1 MLGRKTLQFRVE
13 KMMFSRFRQ
22 GRRAVTGKDRDARF
36 PSRMGMGLLLAA
48 LLLLPGCAQA
58 VPDSGTPL
66 RVSATARKLS
76 GPLEPA
82 PLSTLVMN
90 DASVRQCRVYDG
102 VRIIAQ
108 PMQENLC
115 ALSFDDGPSANTAQ
129 ILDILAAHNIP
140 ATFFVLGRNAE
151 RHPDLVQR
159 IHDEGHEIGIH
170 TYSHPNLRHL
180 NLAAQS
186 EQIGRVQRFLRSLG
200 IEARFLRPPYGSFND
215 ITLKAAEQMDLKVVL
230 WSLDSED
237 WRGVREDYAALVN
250 TRGQRYVNN
259 DLRGIF
265 LFHDTVHGTLENL
278 PRIIAQL
285 QAGGC
290 QRFVTVSDF
299 LDGSLD
305 PEPPLL
311 MARRTRQPL
320 PDGREL
326 MPPES
331 FPDVQLAGQETGRSG
346 FDAAQRASSTRDTSL
361 IWAAGSTPVP
371 MARSS
376 SPRWGKAAEQARE
389 QQARRLER
397 LEQERQAATARTQ
410 AQPAGPVHAVRG
422 TVTPQR
428 DFGTSAGEVYPG
440 SRPVSSV
447 EDLAPGTSVQQ

>member
-82 PLSTLVMN
+82 SLSALVMN

-115 ALSFDDGPSANTAQ
+115 ALSFDDGPSANTPQ

-311 MARRTRQPL
+311 MARRTMKKIMVKIRAT
-320 PDGREL
+320 RE
-326 MPPES
+326 PR
-331 FPDVQLAGQETGRSG
+331 G
-346 FDAAQRASSTRDTSL
+346 RASKAEVL
-361 IWAAGSTPVP
+361 AKAV
-371 MARSS
+371 MRSW
-376 SPRWGKAAEQARE
+376 PPFWKP
-389 QQARRLER
+389 
-397 LEQERQAATARTQ
+397 T
-410 AQPAGPVHAVRG
+410 
-422 TVTPQR
+422 
-428 DFGTSAGEVYPG
+428 
-440 SRPVSSV
+440 
-447 EDLAPGTSVQQ
+447 

>member
-1 MLGRKTLQFRVE
+1 MSISDSDYEGKFTIPTPKGIYQAAGDTNINADYAYRAQNIRTERGLLASAYGTSRAFPSLGAQIKTLTRFYRRSRPDDADVYVAAAEGAIYTYTLGTEGWVKRSEGYKSDEWSSVTYEAADGGETVDILILSNEKDGMIAVYGNDLRVE
-13 KMMFSRFRQ
+13 KKTLTI
-22 GRRAVTGKDRDARF
+22 GDAYGEVKF
-36 PSRMGMGLLLAA
+36 
-48 LLLLPGCAQA
+48 
-58 VPDSGTPL
+58 
-66 RVSATARKLS
+66 AT
-76 GPLEPA
+76 
-82 PLSTLVMN
+82 
-90 DASVRQCRVYDG
+90 
-102 VRIIAQ
+102 
-108 PMQENLC
+108 
-115 ALSFDDGPSANTAQ
+115 
-129 ILDILAAHNIP
+129 
-140 ATFFVLGRNAE
+140 LGRNAE

-397 LEQERQAATARTQ
+397 LEQERQGPCMPCAA
-410 AQPAGPVHAVRG
+410 P
-422 TVTPQR
+422 
-428 DFGTSAGEVYPG
+428 
-440 SRPVSSV
+440 
-447 EDLAPGTSVQQ
+447 

>member
-1 MLGRKTLQFRVE
+1 MLG
-13 KMMFSRFRQ
+13 
-22 GRRAVTGKDRDARF
+22 
-36 PSRMGMGLLLAA
+36 LLWA

-58 VPDSGTPL
+58 VPGEMD
-66 RVSATARKLS
+66 A
-76 GPLEPA
+76 A
-82 PLSTLVMN
+82 PLHAPAARAHSVSFSGSLPGALEQPPLSALVVR
-90 DASVRQCRVYDG
+90 DGTARQCRVYDG
-102 VRIIAQ
+102 VRIIDQ

-115 ALSFDDGPSANTAQ
+115 ALSFDDGPSANTSR

-140 ATFFVLGRNAE
+140 ATFFILGKNAE

-170 TYSHPNLRHL
+170 TFSHPNLRHL
-180 NLAAQS
+180 NLASQS

-215 ITLKAAEQMDLKVVL
+215 VTLQAAGQLDLQVVL

-237 WRGVREDYAALVN
+237 WRGVREDYTALVN
-250 TRGQRYVNN
+250 TRGRRYTDN

-311 MARRTRQPL
+311 MARRVTRPL

-331 FPDVQLAGQETGRSG
+331 FPAAQLAGQGRGRSA
-346 FDAAQRASSTRDTSL
+346 FDAAQQGLPPADESL
-361 IWAAGSTPVP
+361 TWAAGSTPVP

-376 SPRWGKAAEQARE
+376 RPQWGKAAEQQAGRQARQRE
-389 QQARRLER
+389 QG
-397 LEQERQAATARTQ
+397 QAAAAPAAPVATQ
-410 AQPAGPVHAVRG
+410 AAGPVHAVRG

-440 SRPVSSV
+440 SRPVTSAA
-447 EDLAPGTSVQQ
+447 DLAPATSVRQ

>member
-1 MLGRKTLQFRVE
+1 M
-13 KMMFSRFRQ
+13 
-22 GRRAVTGKDRDARF
+22 
-36 PSRMGMGLLLAA
+36 
-48 LLLLPGCAQA
+48 
-58 VPDSGTPL
+58 
-66 RVSATARKLS
+66 
-76 GPLEPA
+76 
-82 PLSTLVMN
+82 
-90 DASVRQCRVYDG
+90 
-102 VRIIAQ
+102 
-108 PMQENLC
+108 
-115 ALSFDDGPSANTAQ
+115 
-129 ILDILAAHNIP
+129 
-140 ATFFVLGRNAE
+140 
-151 RHPDLVQR
+151 
-159 IHDEGHEIGIH
+159 
-170 TYSHPNLRHL
+170 
-180 NLAAQS
+180 
-186 EQIGRVQRFLRSLG
+186 
-200 IEARFLRPPYGSFND
+200 
-215 ITLKAAEQMDLKVVL
+215 
-230 WSLDSED
+230 
-237 WRGVREDYAALVN
+237 REDYAALVN

-361 IWAAGSTPVP
+361 IWAAGSPPVP
-371 MARSS
+371 MARRS

-447 EDLAPGTSVQQ
+447 EDLAPATSVQQ

>member
-1 MLGRKTLQFRVE
+1 MLG
-13 KMMFSRFRQ
+13 
-22 GRRAVTGKDRDARF
+22 
-36 PSRMGMGLLLAA
+36 LLWV

-58 VPDSGTPL
+58 VPGETAAAPL
-66 RVSATARKLS
+66 HAPAARAHSVSLS
-76 GPLEPA
+76 GSLPGALEQP
-82 PLSTLVMN
+82 PLSALVVH
-90 DASVRQCRVYDG
+90 DATTRQCRVYDG
-102 VRIIAQ
+102 VRIIDQ

-115 ALSFDDGPSANTAQ
+115 ALSFDDGPSANTPQ

-140 ATFFVLGRNAE
+140 ATFFVLGKNAE

-170 TYSHPNLRHL
+170 TFSHPNLRHL
-180 NLAAQS
+180 NLVSQS

-215 ITLKAAEQMDLKVVL
+215 VTLQAAGQLDLQVVL

-237 WRGVREDYAALVN
+237 WRGVREDYSALVN
-250 TRGQRYVNN
+250 TRGRRYTDN

-311 MARRTRQPL
+311 MARRVTRPL

-331 FPDVQLAGQETGRSG
+331 FPAVQLAGQGKGRSA
-346 FDAAQRASSTRDTSL
+346 FDAAQRGLPPADGSL
-361 IWAAGSTPVP
+361 TWAAGSTPVP

-376 SPRWGKAAEQARE
+376 RPQWGKAAQLAAGQQAGRQAR
-389 QQARRLER
+389 
-397 LEQERQAATARTQ
+397 QEGQGQAAAVPAPAAPAATQ
-410 AQPAGPVHAVRG
+410 AAGPVHAVRG

-440 SRPVSSV
+440 SRPVMSAA
-447 EDLAPGTSVQQ
+447 DPAPATSVQY

>member
-1 MLGRKTLQFRVE
+1 M
-13 KMMFSRFRQ
+13 
-22 GRRAVTGKDRDARF
+22 
-36 PSRMGMGLLLAA
+36 
-48 LLLLPGCAQA
+48 
-58 VPDSGTPL
+58 
-66 RVSATARKLS
+66 
-76 GPLEPA
+76 
-82 PLSTLVMN
+82 
-90 DASVRQCRVYDG
+90 
-102 VRIIAQ
+102 
-108 PMQENLC
+108 
-115 ALSFDDGPSANTAQ
+115 
-129 ILDILAAHNIP
+129 
-140 ATFFVLGRNAE
+140 
-151 RHPDLVQR
+151 
-159 IHDEGHEIGIH
+159 
-170 TYSHPNLRHL
+170 
-180 NLAAQS
+180 
-186 EQIGRVQRFLRSLG
+186 RSLG

-215 ITLKAAEQMDLKVVL
+215 VTLKAAEQMDLKVVL

-376 SPRWGKAAEQARE
+376 SPAGARP
-389 QQARRLER
+389 RNR
-397 LEQERQAATARTQ
+397 
-410 AQPAGPVHAVRG
+410 PA
-422 TVTPQR
+422 
-428 DFGTSAGEVYPG
+428 S
-440 SRPVSSV
+440 SRPVAWSGWNRNGRPQRPGHRRSRQGRACRARYR
-447 EDLAPGTSVQQ
+447 DAPA

>member
-1 MLGRKTLQFRVE
+1 
-13 KMMFSRFRQ
+13 MFSRFRQ
-22 GRRAVTGKDRDARF
+22 GRRSTGKKDRDARF

-66 RVSATARKLS
+66 RVSTPRALS

-82 PLSTLVMN
+82 PLSALVLN

-115 ALSFDDGPSANTAQ
+115 ALSFDDGPSANTPQ

-151 RHPDLVQR
+151 HRPDLVQR

-215 ITLKAAEQMDLKVVL
+215 VTLKAAEQMDLKVVL

-250 TRGQRYVNN
+250 TRGQRYINN

-265 LFHDTVHGTLENL
+265 LFHDTVQRHAEHA
-278 PRIIAQL
+278 II
-285 QAGGC
+285 
-290 QRFVTVSDF
+290 
-299 LDGSLD
+299 
-305 PEPPLL
+305 
-311 MARRTRQPL
+311 
-320 PDGREL
+320 
-326 MPPES
+326 
-331 FPDVQLAGQETGRSG
+331 
-346 FDAAQRASSTRDTSL
+346 
-361 IWAAGSTPVP
+361 
-371 MARSS
+371 
-376 SPRWGKAAEQARE
+376 
-389 QQARRLER
+389 
-397 LEQERQAATARTQ
+397 
-410 AQPAGPVHAVRG
+410 
-422 TVTPQR
+422 
-428 DFGTSAGEVYPG
+428 
-440 SRPVSSV
+440 
-447 EDLAPGTSVQQ
+447 

>member
-1 MLGRKTLQFRVE
+1 
-13 KMMFSRFRQ
+13 MMFSRFRQ
-22 GRRAVTGKDRDARF
+22 GRRSVTGKDRDARF

-115 ALSFDDGPSANTAQ
+115 ALSFDDGPSANTPQ

-151 RHPDLVQR
+151 HHPDLVQR

-215 ITLKAAEQMDLKVVL
+215 VTLKAAEQMDLKVAV
-230 WSLDSED
+230 S
-237 WRGVREDYAALVN
+237 Y
-250 TRGQRYVNN
+250 TH
-259 DLRGIF
+259 LRA
-265 LFHDTVHGTLENL
+265 H
-278 PRIIAQL
+278 
-285 QAGGC
+285 
-290 QRFVTVSDF
+290 
-299 LDGSLD
+299 
-305 PEPPLL
+305 
-311 MARRTRQPL
+311 
-320 PDGREL
+320 
-326 MPPES
+326 
-331 FPDVQLAGQETGRSG
+331 ET
-346 FDAAQRASSTRDTSL
+346 
-361 IWAAGSTPVP
+361 
-371 MARSS
+371 
-376 SPRWGKAAEQARE
+376 
-389 QQARRLER
+389 
-397 LEQERQAATARTQ
+397 
-410 AQPAGPVHAVRG
+410 
-422 TVTPQR
+422 
-428 DFGTSAGEVYPG
+428 
-440 SRPVSSV
+440 
-447 EDLAPGTSVQQ
+447 

>member
-13 KMMFSRFRQ
+13 KMMLSRFRQ
-22 GRRAVTGKDRDARF
+22 GRGPVAGKDRDTRF

-58 VPDSGTPL
+58 VPDAGVPL
-66 RVSATARKLS
+66 HVPAARALP

-82 PLSTLVMN
+82 PLSALVLH
-90 DASVRQCRVYDG
+90 DAGARQCRVYDG

-115 ALSFDDGPSANTAQ
+115 ALSFDDGPSANTPQ

-151 RHPDLVQR
+151 HRPDLVQR

-180 NLAAQS
+180 NQAAQS
-186 EQIGRVQRFLRSLG
+186 EQIGRVQRFLRTLG

-311 MARRTRQPL
+311 MARHNRHPL

-331 FPDVQLAGQETGRSG
+331 FPDVQWAGQGRGRSG

-361 IWAAGSTPVP
+361 TWAAGSTPVP

-389 QQARRLER
+389 QQARRQER
-397 LEQERQAATARTQ
+397 LEQERQGAAARVQ
-410 AQPAGPVHAVRG
+410 PQPAGPVHAVRG

-447 EDLAPGTSVQQ
+447 EELAPATSVQQ